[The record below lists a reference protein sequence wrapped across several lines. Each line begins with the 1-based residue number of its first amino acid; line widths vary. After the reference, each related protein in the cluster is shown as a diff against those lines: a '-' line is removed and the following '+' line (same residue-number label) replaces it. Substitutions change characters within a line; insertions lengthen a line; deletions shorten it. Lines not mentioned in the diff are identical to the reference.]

1 MRLEPSM
8 RTAQPKS
15 AVAALKTRRVQAISS
30 DKNGIMRILSGLEEL
45 QLAVQAA
52 PPLTATRHL
61 CMLAGH

>member
-52 PPLTATRHL
+52 PP
-61 CMLAGH
+61 